1 MIMVLFLLSAL
12 ILTRQTYVSSEYL
25 IKTAEE
31 INYYEETAQ
40 NINQSFQDIG
50 MASGISKDGLEQVI
64 SKDQVKKDFDGFINA
79 SFKGK
84 AYEVNRKEIEN
95 EVNQAVQSYA
105 KKTNKKIT
113 QENEQAISFF
123 LEKTSESYDQAL
135 RLPLVP
141 TIGLRVAQ
149 FKNQIVKLII
159 GLLLVLTLL
168 MGLQYFASK
177 RRLHI
182 MLRFVAY
189 ANLSTG
195 LLYFLSAIVLKYFN
209 PVHRLSLTDKNLFDL
224 VTTYVTGTFSWLLV
238 LGLIF
243 IVIGS
248 IFAILSNSIR
258 TRLIKKSRR
267 RELEKKKGYDMFYHQ
282 KNVSR

>member
-123 LEKTSESYDQAL
+123 SRKN
-135 RLPLVP
+135 
-141 TIGLRVAQ
+141 IG
-149 FKNQIVKLII
+149 KL
-159 GLLLVLTLL
+159 
-168 MGLQYFASK
+168 
-177 RRLHI
+177 
-182 MLRFVAY
+182 
-189 ANLSTG
+189 
-195 LLYFLSAIVLKYFN
+195 
-209 PVHRLSLTDKNLFDL
+209 
-224 VTTYVTGTFSWLLV
+224 
-238 LGLIF
+238 
-243 IVIGS
+243 
-248 IFAILSNSIR
+248 
-258 TRLIKKSRR
+258 
-267 RELEKKKGYDMFYHQ
+267 
-282 KNVSR
+282 